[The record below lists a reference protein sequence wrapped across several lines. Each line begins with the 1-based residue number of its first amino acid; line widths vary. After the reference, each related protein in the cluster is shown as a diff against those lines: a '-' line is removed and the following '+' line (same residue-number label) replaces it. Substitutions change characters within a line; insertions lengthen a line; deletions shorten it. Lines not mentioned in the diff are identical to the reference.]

1 MSIRPTTRMDWLEK
15 QIKIQEDA
23 LVRASES
30 NARIHAYLLEKL
42 TNEWCYR
49 SNNGEVTHA
58 DYEKYMLAKG

>member
-1 MSIRPTTRMDWLEK
+1 MAKIRPTARMDWLEE
-15 QIKIQEDA
+15 QIQIQENA
-23 LVRASES
+23 LVCASES

-58 DYEKYMLAKG
+58 DYAMFMSE